1 MNIRDKQ
8 VQDFIKAKLASRSS
22 FYLEGVAGCGKSS
35 CLWLMR
41 EQGIKSVLML
51 APTNQLVLRHQERF
65 SDAVD
70 NFEAATYASTIEKVK
85 RGKIEYEADIKTLK
99 TNAEYIVL
107 DEVFATDYKLIKAVL
122 EQAKLLNIPVI
133 LLGDYHQ
140 STRHSRVS
148 REYVFKGLD
157 GLTIDESSR
166 GTESNRG
173 LINGFYQAMQAGL
186 DLISTS
192 DIATLIHHCGG
203 KIVEGYPTT
212 TKDTYFGYTKN
223 AVQDELIK
231 RLEFTEKIFS
241 GKVSYR
247 EPRKGEE
254 IEYDEDGKP
263 KKKLSKKW
271 ENAPIV
277 SQERKELLSRLS
289 GIEVP
294 FATPRQLI
302 SHITCIGV
310 ELPERCEYAVVLEK
324 DAKVLLSNIYTL
336 LSRQLDPSQITIYL
350 IDRVVDLI
358 DRIPSS
364 LQTVEGD
371 KLAVLEPIFSVSV
384 EPELVVLK
392 PDDKLSIY
400 TNYASFNKT
409 LNSLPVAYMPGIT
422 RMIVAGKSTIRFG
435 GADAHD
441 LQDAIAQ
448 AKALQ
453 FMEQMGI
460 DIEKPE
466 ATPQPMVRQV
476 LGEVA
481 QYLPGLVCNPLKL
494 FKLGDT
500 FINHKNLSQSV
511 SLEVEQQQETNE
523 EVAVSTDDLLS
534 TTVDDFLENP
544 NTDYNYVGPAVY
556 EFDLM
561 ASYWQILAQYPEYIG
576 YGDLTEYSADA
587 ELTYYLASLNDRKYL
602 LNSRVVEAYNKLGVE
617 FDTLSPLASRQV
629 VGVMPDEAKQ
639 LIYRSRYVRFDKS
652 RLIQWGDLKTPLLQE
667 AQYVRGEEAQ
677 KIIINRGQDAGAYCL
692 LIDILAIQSLLVN
705 IVRLQTGG
713 QIVVDGVKSESPIV
727 VSFPDWIRTPD
738 YRITKSYTRN
748 GEIVKETVEARGYG
762 IMEVMVELL
771 QQKLEGKPKTYT
783 TKEIQKIKDLINSL

>member
-1 MNIRDKQ
+1 MKIKDKAAQ
-8 VQDFIKAKLASRSS
+8 QFINDKLSNRQS

-41 EQGIKSVLML
+41 EHGISSVLML
-51 APTNQLVLRHQERF
+51 APTNQLVLRHRERF

-85 RGKIEYEADIKTLK
+85 RGKLEYDADIKTLK

-107 DEVFATDYKLIKAVL
+107 DEVLATDYKLIKAVL

-133 LLGDYHQ
+133 LLGDFNQ
-140 STRHSRVS
+140 STRHSRLS
-148 REYVFKGLD
+148 REYVFKGLE
-157 GLTIDESSR
+157 GLIIDESLR

-173 LINGFYQAMQAGL
+173 LINGFYQALQEGL

-203 KIVEGYPTT
+203 KIAEGYPTS
-212 TKDTYFGYTKN
+212 TKDTFFGYTKN

-231 RLEFTEKIFS
+231 RLDFTEKIFS
-241 GKVSYR
+241 GKVSY
-247 EPRKGEE
+247 KK
-254 IEYDEDGKP
+254 DGS
-263 KKKLSKKW
+263 LSKKW
-271 ENAPIV
+271 DNAPIV

-310 ELPERCEYAVVLEK
+310 ELPEHCEYAVVLEK

-350 IDRVVDLI
+350 IDRVSDLI
-358 DRIPSS
+358 DRIPSA
-364 LQTVEGD
+364 LQTIEGD

-384 EPELVVLK
+384 DPELVGLK
-392 PDDKLSIY
+392 SDDKLSIY
-400 TNYASFNKT
+400 TNYPSFTKT
-409 LNSLPVAYMPGIT
+409 LKSLPVSYMPGIT
-422 RMIVAGKSTIRFG
+422 RMIVADKSTIRVG
-435 GADAHD
+435 GVDAHD
-441 LQDAIAQ
+441 LKDAIAQ

-466 ATPQPMVRQV
+466 TAPQPMVRQV

-500 FINHKNLSQSV
+500 FINHKNLSQAV
-511 SLEVEQQQETNE
+511 SLEVEQQQEAYE
-523 EVAVSTDDLLS
+523 EVVVSTDDLLS
-534 TTVDDFLENP
+534 ASVDEFLECP
-544 NTDYNYVGPAVY
+544 NTDYNYTGPAVY

-576 YGDLTEYSADA
+576 YGDLTEYSEDA
-587 ELTYYLASLNDRKYL
+587 ELTYYLASLNDREYL

-617 FDTLSPLASRQV
+617 FDTLAPLASRKS

-639 LIYRSRYVRFDKS
+639 LIYRSRYIRFDKS
-652 RLIQWGDLKTPLLQE
+652 RLVQWGDLKTPLLQE

-677 KIIINRGQDAGAYCL
+677 KVIINRGQDAGAYCL

-705 IVRLQTGG
+705 IVKLQTGG
-713 QIVVDGVKSESPIV
+713 QIVVDGVKSESPISV
-727 VSFPDWIRTPD
+727 NFPSWIRTPD

-771 QQKLEGKPKTYT
+771 HQKLEGKPKTYT

>member
-8 VQDFIKAKLASRSS
+8 AQDFIKAKLASRSS

-35 CLWLMR
+35 CLWLMC
-41 EQGIKSVLML
+41 EQGITSVLML
-51 APTNQLVLRHQERF
+51 APTNQLVLRHRERF

-85 RGKIEYEADIKTLK
+85 RGKIEYDADIKTLK
-99 TNAEYIVL
+99 TDAEYIVL

-140 STRHSRVS
+140 STRHSRTS
-148 REYVFKGLD
+148 REYIFKGLD

-166 GTESNRG
+166 GTDSNRG

-212 TKDTYFGYTKN
+212 AENTYFGYTKN

-231 RLEFTEKIFS
+231 RLKFTEKIFS
-241 GKVSYR
+241 GKVSY
-247 EPRKGEE
+247 KK
-254 IEYDEDGKP
+254 DGS
-263 KKKLSKKW
+263 LSKKW
-271 ENAPIV
+271 DNAPIV

-310 ELPERCEYAVVLEK
+310 ELPEHCEYAVVLEK

-336 LSRQLDPSQITIYL
+336 LSRQLDPSQITVYL

-358 DRIPSS
+358 DRIPST
-364 LQTVEGD
+364 LQTAEGD
-371 KLAVLEPIFSVSV
+371 KLAVLEPIFSVSI
-384 EPELVVLK
+384 EPELVGLK
-392 PDDKLSIY
+392 SDDKLSIY
-400 TNYASFNKT
+400 TNYSSFNKT
-409 LNSLPVAYMPGIT
+409 LKSLPVSYMPGIT
-422 RMIVAGKSTIRFG
+422 RMIVAGKSTIRVG
-435 GADAHD
+435 GADAQD
-441 LQDAIAQ
+441 LKDAIAQ

-466 ATPQPMVRQV
+466 TTPQPMVRQV

-500 FINHKNLSQSV
+500 FINHKHLSQAV
-511 SLEVEQQQETNE
+511 SLEVEQQQEVHE
-523 EVAVSTDDLLS
+523 EAAASIDDLLS
-534 TTVDDFLENP
+534 ITVDAFLENP
-544 NTDYNYVGPAVY
+544 NTDYNHVGSAVY

-587 ELTYYLASLNDRKYL
+587 ELTYYLASLNGRSYL
-602 LNSRVVEAYNKLGVE
+602 LNSQVIDAYNKLGID
-617 FDTLSPLASRQV
+617 FDSLAPLASRKV
-629 VGVMPDEAKQ
+629 VGTMPDEAKQ
-639 LIYRSRYVRFDKS
+639 LIYRSRYIRFDKS
-652 RLIQWGDLKTPLLQE
+652 RLVQWGDLKTPLLQE

-692 LIDILAIQSLLVN
+692 LIDILAVQSLLVN
-705 IVRLQTGG
+705 IVKLQTGG
-713 QIVVDGVKSESPIV
+713 QIVVDGVKSENPIT

>member
-1 MNIRDKQ
+1 MKITDKQ

-41 EQGIKSVLML
+41 EQGIEAVLML

-99 TNAEYIVL
+99 TSAEYIVL

-122 EQAKLLNIPVI
+122 EQAQHLKIPVI

-148 REYVFKGLD
+148 REYIFRDLEGYV
-157 GLTIDESSR
+157 IDESSR

-173 LINGFYQAMQAGL
+173 LINGFYQALREGR

-203 KIVEGYPTT
+203 KIVEGFPTT
-212 TKDTYFGYTKN
+212 TENTYFGYTKN

-231 RLEFTEKIFS
+231 RLTFTEKIFS
-241 GKVSYR
+241 GKVEYR
-247 EPRKGEE
+247 K
-254 IEYDEDGKP
+254 DGS
-263 KKKLSKKW
+263 LSKKW
-271 ENAPIV
+271 EKAPIV

-310 ELPERCEYAVVLEK
+310 ELPEHCEYAVVLEM

-336 LSRQLDPSQITIYL
+336 LSRQLDPSQITVYL

-384 EPELVVLK
+384 EPELVGLK
-392 PDDKLSIY
+392 SDDRLSIY

-409 LNSLPVAYMPGIT
+409 LKSLPVSYMPGIT
-422 RMIVAGKSTIRFG
+422 RMIVAGKSTIRVG
-435 GADAHD
+435 GADAQD

-466 ATPQPMVRQV
+466 TTPQPMVRQV

-511 SLEVEQQQETNE
+511 SLEVEQQQEVHE
-523 EVAVSTDDLLS
+523 EVAASIDDLLS
-534 TTVDDFLENP
+534 TTADDFLENP
-544 NTDYNYVGPAVY
+544 NTDYNYVGSAVY

-576 YGDLTEYSADA
+576 YGDLTEYSSDA

-602 LNSRVVEAYNKLGVE
+602 LNSRVIEAYNKLGIE
-617 FDTLSPLASRQV
+617 FDTLSPLASRKV
-629 VGVMPDEAKQ
+629 VGTMPDEAKQ
-639 LIYRSRYVRFDKS
+639 LIYRSRYIRFDKS

-705 IVRLQTGG
+705 IVKLQTGG
-713 QIVVDGVKSESPIV
+713 QIVVDGVKSENPIT

>member
-1 MNIRDKQ
+1 MKVTDKQ

-41 EQGIKSVLML
+41 EQGIESVLML

-148 REYVFKGLD
+148 REYLFRDLD
-157 GLTIDESSR
+157 GYVIDESLR

-173 LINGFYQAMQAGL
+173 LINGFYQALQSGL

-203 KIVEGYPTT
+203 KIVEGYPTST
-212 TKDTYFGYTKN
+212 ENTYFGYTKN

-231 RLEFTEKIFS
+231 RLTFTEKIFS
-241 GKVSYR
+241 GKVEYR
-247 EPRKGEE
+247 K
-254 IEYDEDGKP
+254 DGS
-263 KKKLSKKW
+263 LSKKW

-324 DAKVLLSNIYTL
+324 DTKVLLSNIYTL
-336 LSRQLDPSQITIYL
+336 LSRQLDPSQITVYL
-350 IDRVVDLI
+350 IDRVSDLI

-384 EPELVVLK
+384 EPELVGLK

-400 TNYASFNKT
+400 TNYSSFNKT
-409 LNSLPVAYMPGIT
+409 LKSLPVSYMPGIT
-422 RMIVAGKSTIRFG
+422 RMIVAGKSTIRVG

-448 AKALQ
+448 ARALQ
-453 FMEQMGI
+453 FMEQMGL

-466 ATPQPMVRQV
+466 TTPQPMVRQV

-511 SLEVEQQQETNE
+511 SIEVEQQQQEVHE
-523 EVAVSTDDLLS
+523 EVAASTDDLMS
-534 TTVDDFLENP
+534 TTADDFLENP

-576 YGDLTEYSADA
+576 YGDLTDYSEDA

-602 LNSRVVEAYNKLGVE
+602 LNSKVIEAYSRLGIE
-617 FDTLSPLASRQV
+617 FDALAPLASRQV
-629 VGVMPDEAKQ
+629 VGTMPDEAKQ
-639 LIYRSRYVRFDKS
+639 LIYRSRYIRFDKS
-652 RLIQWGDLKTPLLQE
+652 RLVQWGDLKTPLLQE

-692 LIDILAIQSLLVN
+692 LIDILAVQSLLVN
-705 IVRLQTGG
+705 IVKLQTGG
-713 QIVVDGVKSESPIV
+713 QVVVDGVKSEKPIS

-738 YRITKSYTRN
+738 YRITKSYMRN
-748 GEIVKETVEARGYG
+748 GEIVKETVEARGHG

>member
-1 MNIRDKQ
+1 MKISDKQ

-22 FYLEGVAGCGKSS
+22 FFLEGVAGCGKSS

-41 EQGIKSVLML
+41 EQGIESVLML

-122 EQAKLLNIPVI
+122 EQAELLNIPVI

-140 STRHSRVS
+140 STRHSRTS
-148 REYVFKGLD
+148 REYTFRDLD
-157 GLTIDESSR
+157 GYVIDESLR
-166 GTESNRG
+166 GTDSNRG
-173 LINGFYQAMQAGL
+173 LINGFYRALQDGL

-231 RLEFTEKIFS
+231 RLDFTEKIFS
-241 GKVSYR
+241 GKVSY
-247 EPRKGEE
+247 KK
-254 IEYDEDGKP
+254 DGS
-263 KKKLSKKW
+263 LSKKW
-271 ENAPIV
+271 DNAPIV

-310 ELPERCEYAVVLEK
+310 ELPEHCEYAVVLEK

-336 LSRQLDPSQITIYL
+336 LSRQLDPSQITVYL
-350 IDRVVDLI
+350 IDRVADLI

-364 LQTVEGD
+364 LQTIEGD

-384 EPELVVLK
+384 DPELVGLK
-392 PDDKLSIY
+392 SDDKLSIY
-400 TNYASFNKT
+400 TNYPSFTKT
-409 LNSLPVAYMPGIT
+409 LKSLPVSYMPGIT
-422 RMIVAGKSTIRFG
+422 RMIVAGKSTIRVG
-435 GADAHD
+435 DADAHD

-466 ATPQPMVRQV
+466 TTPQPMVRQV

-500 FINHKNLSQSV
+500 FINHKQLSQAV
-511 SLEVEQQQETNE
+511 SLEVEQQQEVHE
-523 EVAVSTDDLLS
+523 EAAASIDDLLS
-534 TTVDDFLENP
+534 TTVDAFLENP
-544 NTDYNYVGPAVY
+544 NTDYNHVGSAVY

-576 YGDLTEYSADA
+576 YGDLTEYSVDA

-602 LNSRVVEAYNKLGVE
+602 LNSRVVEAYTKLGVE
-617 FDTLSPLASRQV
+617 FDTLAPLASRQV
-629 VGVMPDEAKQ
+629 VGTMPDEAKQ
-639 LIYRSRYVRFDKS
+639 LIYRSRYIRFDKS
-652 RLIQWGDLKTPLLQE
+652 RLVQWGDLKTPLLQE

-692 LIDILAIQSLLVN
+692 LIDILAVQSLLVN
-705 IVRLQTGG
+705 IVKLQTGG
-713 QIVVDGVKSESPIV
+713 QVVVDGVKSEKPIS
-727 VSFPDWIRTPD
+727 VSFPSWIRTPD

>member
-1 MNIRDKQ
+1 MKIDDKQ

-22 FYLEGVAGCGKSS
+22 FFLEGVAGCGKSS
-35 CLWLMR
+35 CLWLMK
-41 EQGIKSVLML
+41 EHGITSVLML

-70 NFEAATYASTIEKVK
+70 NFEVATYASTIEKVK

-140 STRHSRVS
+140 STRHSRTS
-148 REYVFKGLD
+148 REYIFRDLEGYV
-157 GLTIDESSR
+157 IDESVR

-173 LINGFYQAMQAGL
+173 LINGFYQALQSGL

-203 KIVEGYPTT
+203 KIVDGFPTI

-231 RLEFTEKIFS
+231 RLTFSEKIFS
-241 GKVSYR
+241 GKVGY
-247 EPRKGEE
+247 KK
-254 IEYDEDGKP
+254 DGS
-263 KKKLSKKW
+263 LSKKW
-271 ENAPIV
+271 EQAPVV

-336 LSRQLDPSQITIYL
+336 LSRQLDPSQITVYL
-350 IDRVVDLI
+350 IDRVAGLI

-364 LQTVEGD
+364 LQTIEGD

-384 EPELVVLK
+384 EPELVGLTS
-392 PDDKLSIY
+392 DDKLSIY
-400 TNYASFNKT
+400 TNYSSFSKT
-409 LNSLPVAYMPGIT
+409 LKSLPVSYMPGIT
-422 RMIVAGKSTIRFG
+422 RMIVAGKSTIRVG
-435 GADAHD
+435 GVDAKD

-466 ATPQPMVRQV
+466 TPPQPMVRQV

-500 FINHKNLSQSV
+500 FINHKHLSQAV
-511 SLEVEQQQETNE
+511 SLEVEQQQEVHE
-523 EVAVSTDDLLS
+523 EVAASIDDLLS

-544 NTDYNYVGPAVY
+544 NTDYNHVGPAVY

-576 YGDLTEYSADA
+576 YGDLTEYSEDA

-602 LNSRVVEAYNKLGVE
+602 LNSKVIEAYTKLGVE
-617 FDTLSPLASRQV
+617 FDALAPLASRQV
-629 VGVMPDEAKQ
+629 VGTMPDEAKQ
-639 LIYRSRYVRFDKS
+639 LIYRSRYIRFDKS
-652 RLIQWGDLKTPLLQE
+652 RLVQWGDLKTPLLQE

-692 LIDILAIQSLLVN
+692 LIDILAVQSLLVN
-705 IVRLQTGG
+705 IVKLQTGG
-713 QIVVDGVKSESPIV
+713 QIVVDGVKSEKPIS
-727 VSFPDWIRTPD
+727 VSFPSWIRTPD
-738 YRITKSYTRN
+738 YRTTKSYTRN

-771 QQKLEGKPKTYT
+771 QQKLKGKPKTYT